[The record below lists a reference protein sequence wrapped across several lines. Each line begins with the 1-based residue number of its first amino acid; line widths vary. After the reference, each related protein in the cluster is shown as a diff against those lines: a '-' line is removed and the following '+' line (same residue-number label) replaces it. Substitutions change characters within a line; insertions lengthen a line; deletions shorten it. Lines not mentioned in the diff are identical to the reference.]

1 MATTT
6 VEVKQLIKYRVEEGI
21 AILEMEDP
29 PANTYTY
36 EMMLQLDAA
45 ILKARAWTRTFT

>member
-1 MATTT
+1 M
-6 VEVKQLIKYRVEEGI
+6 KYRVEEGV
-21 AILEMEDP
+21 AVVEMDDP

-45 ILKARAWTRTFT
+45 ILKARMDDRCT